1 MMQALV
7 RRLVQEL
14 EVELV
19 QWLGEQLVRVR
30 SFVKVMVAYN
40 YSLLAV

>member
-1 MMQALV
+1 MMQA
-7 RRLVQEL
+7 LVQEL

-19 QWLGEQLVRVR
+19 QWLWEQLVRVR
-30 SFVKVMVAYN
+30 SFVKVMVADN

>member
-7 RRLVQEL
+7 RGLVQEL

-19 QWLGEQLVRVR
+19 QWLGKQLVRVR
-30 SFVKVMVAYN
+30 SFVKVMVADN
-40 YSLLAV
+40 YPLLAV

>member
-7 RRLVQEL
+7 RGLVQEL

-19 QWLGEQLVRVR
+19 ELPVR
-30 SFVKVMVAYN
+30 SFVELMVADN